1 MRMNQH
7 YNIQFHDQAIGR
19 EKEILD
25 LLTKVIDPEL
35 GIDIVN
41 MGLIY
46 EVTLDEAGK
55 CSVIMTLTTMGCPLV
70 DYIVGDIKFALEHLP
85 GVEKSMPLWDR
96 TELGSLPWLKLLW
109 GILLIKLPKAKSF

>member
-85 GVEKSMPLWDR
+85 GVETVECQITFDPPWDLTKMSR
-96 TELGSLPWLKLLW
+96 YARIALGIPMN
-109 GILLIKLPKAKSF
+109 G